1 MTTVNPK
8 TKTRVGRKKEA
19 QGKAGERIAVTCAFC
34 HSKGRDPFGII
45 SPLSTCQVCGGTGR
59 RTLRQPT
66 VRCAYCRGTGV
77 HPGTRMTCT
86 TCHGVGTVPAPADAV
101 RCPCCGGTGWARDWP
116 GYICSDSSFSCPC
129 CGGKGVVAQSSRW
142 LTADSRQKLSA
153 ISH

>member
-101 RCPCCGGTGWARDWP
+101 RCPCCGGTGGARDWP
-116 GYICSDSSFSCPC
+116 DYIWPDSLFSCPG
-129 CGGKGVVAQSSRW
+129 CGGKGVVAAK
-142 LTADSRQKLSA
+142 LADG
-153 ISH
+153 